1 MTKSLFNFF
10 LLIFPGDMT
19 IGSSP
24 SCGVTLCGSGILP
37 LHCTLYRSETNQVT
51 LVPEPEAKTLIDGNK
66 ITEETTLSQGK
77 SLIQFLKLKE
87 NPPKII

>member
-1 MTKSLFNFF
+1 
-10 LLIFPGDMT
+10 MT

-37 LHCTLYRSETNQVT
+37 LHCTLYRSESNQVT

-66 ITEETTLSQGK
+66 ITEETILSQGK
-77 SLIQFLKLKE
+77 SQNFLKIKKKK
-87 NPPKII
+87 PPNNF